1 MFIPITLCSLN
12 TGSNLSVISV
22 SSSLAVICNIKH
34 SAKLETLL
42 KDILIP
48 GHNFCDDNP
57 TTTEKHLLYL
67 TTKLLRKIFLLH
79 LLFLRDKGSL
89 KV

>member
-1 MFIPITLCSLN
+1 VFIPITLCSLN

-34 SAKLETLL
+34 SAQLETLL
-42 KDILIP
+42 KGILIP

-57 TTTEKHLLYL
+57 TTTEKHLYL
-67 TTKLLRKIFLLH
+67 TAKLHRKICLPH
-79 LLFLRDKGSL
+79 LLFLSDTGSL